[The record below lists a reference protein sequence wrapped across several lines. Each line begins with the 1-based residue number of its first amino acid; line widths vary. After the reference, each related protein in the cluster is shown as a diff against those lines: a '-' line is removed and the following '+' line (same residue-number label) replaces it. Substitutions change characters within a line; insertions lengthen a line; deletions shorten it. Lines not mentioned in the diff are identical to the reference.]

1 MRIDDIRPYGRNA
14 CDNARAIPAVA
25 ESIREFGLRG
35 TIGLRSREDPT
46 IVWGHTRV
54 AAIFMSNRG
63 EGVPIQKPPAV
74 EADEFK
80 SAKWDELTRGRDF
93 APSDAPT
100 LALLCQWH
108 KIVAQ
113 ATDELDGFGSQ
124 TAYQNDVG
132 DLKPFPQIQ
141 TLKTASAEIRQL
153 NKQLGIADGHEGEG
167 DGRKDRGT
175 VLQLVSDR
183 RKARVSGA

>member
-1 MRIDDIRPYGRNA
+1 MPYTL
-14 CDNARAIPAVA
+14 ITKAV
-25 ESIREFGLRG
+25 L
-35 TIGLRSREDPT
+35 
-46 IVWGHTRV
+46 V
-54 AAIFMSNRG
+54 AAFLMPNRG
-63 EGVPIQKPPAV
+63 ERVSVQKPPAV